1 MQLSFSFEGRKM
13 FSLEM
18 EMLQSLQPF
27 AVTSYIFFRA
37 AVVTKEFSQKEK
49 ETFCCPRKAVR

>member
-27 AVTSYIFFRA
+27 AVTSYIFS
-37 AVVTKEFSQKEK
+37 ELQL
-49 ETFCCPRKAVR
+49 